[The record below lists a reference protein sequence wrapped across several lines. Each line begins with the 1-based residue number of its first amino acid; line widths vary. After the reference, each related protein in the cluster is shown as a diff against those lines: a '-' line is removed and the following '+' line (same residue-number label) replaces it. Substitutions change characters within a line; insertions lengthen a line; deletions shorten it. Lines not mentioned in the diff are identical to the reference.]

1 MGIPKGK
8 ETVGFVPLWPSASFG
23 RCSRG
28 DILSRHS
35 LCGPGFGQQGRW
47 QRRSK
52 RDDWSLWYSR
62 VGTAWSWSVG
72 SCLGL

>member
-1 MGIPKGK
+1 LAYAA
-8 ETVGFVPLWPSASFG
+8 EVLSFPATHV
-23 RCSRG
+23 RRT
-28 DILSRHS
+28 
-35 LCGPGFGQQGRW
+35 PGFGQQGRW